1 MVSAKLALKRQVRD
15 RSPTMKWNVLTVVK
29 EVGAVSHMW
38 ELREGKVLV
47 VEDANTA
54 SLVVV
59 ARDLKDRNDKI
70 AVLEE
75 ILRKLRP

>member
-1 MVSAKLALKRQVRD
+1 MGAGRE
-15 RSPTMKWNVLTVVK
+15 PVK
-29 EVGAVSHMW
+29 EVGVVSQTW

-47 VEDANTA
+47 VEDATTA

-59 ARDLKDRNDKI
+59 AKDLKDRDDKI

-75 ILRKLRP
+75 ILRKLRS

>member
-1 MVSAKLALKRQVRD
+1 
-15 RSPTMKWNVLTVVK
+15 VVK
-29 EVGAVSHMW
+29 EMGVVSHTG
-38 ELREGKVLV
+38 ELRDGKVMV

-59 ARDLKDRNDKI
+59 ARGLKDRDDKI

-75 ILRKLRP
+75 ILRKLRT

>member
-1 MVSAKLALKRQVRD
+1 MSH
-15 RSPTMKWNVLTVVK
+15 TWN
-29 EVGAVSHMW
+29 
-38 ELREGKVLV
+38 LRNGKVLV
-47 VEDANTA
+47 VEDAATA

-75 ILRKLRP
+75 ILRLLRAVGGPVRARFYTLETCFVI

>member
-1 MVSAKLALKRQVRD
+1 M
-15 RSPTMKWNVLTVVK
+15 
-29 EVGAVSHMW
+29 SHTW
-38 ELREGKVLV
+38 ELREGKVMV

-54 SLVVV
+54 SLAVV

-75 ILRKLRP
+75 IIRKLRT

>member
-1 MVSAKLALKRQVRD
+1 M
-15 RSPTMKWNVLTVVK
+15 PNT
-29 EVGAVSHMW
+29 W

-59 ARDLKDRNDKI
+59 ARDLKDRDDKI

-75 ILRKLRP
+75 ILRKLRT